1 MGRIILNDMRF
12 HSPIGV
18 SEQEKSQ
25 GNDFSVNISFEAD
38 IVRPGISDNLNDAVD
53 YCAVYNLIKEEM
65 MQPANLIEN
74 VVHRILQRI
83 RLEIPH
89 IGRIKLDIFKHNPPV
104 GGPVAYSG
112 ISVEG

>member
-18 SEQEKSQ
+18 LEQERTQ

-38 IVRPGISDNLNDAVD
+38 IIRPGISDDLNDAVD

-65 MQPANLIEN
+65 SLPACLIEN
-74 VVHRILQRI
+74 AAHRILQRI
-83 RLEIPH
+83 KLEIPR
-89 IGRIKLDIFKHNPPV
+89 IGRIKLEIFKHNPPV
-104 GGPVAYSG
+104 GGPVACRG
-112 ISVEG
+112 IS